1 MQRSNLPPDRPGT
14 MSANISRDDEH
25 GLIFSALAD
34 GTRRQLLT
42 MLAEQP
48 QSASGL
54 ARQVDISRQAVAK
67 HLNLLEAASLIAPH
81 RSGREIQFRVQPG
94 SLGST
99 LEWMGKTTLVWEQ
112 RLDRLE
118 AELD

>member
-1 MQRSNLPPDRPGT
+1 M
-14 MSANISRDDEH
+14 
-25 GLIFSALAD
+25 IFSALAD

-54 ARQVDISRQAVAK
+54 SRQVDISRQAVAK
-67 HLNLLEAASLIAPH
+67 HLSLLEAANLIAPH
-81 RSGREIQFRVQPG
+81 RAGREIQFRVQPG
-94 SLGST
+94 SLGAT
-99 LEWMGKTTLVWEQ
+99 LEWMEKTTMVWEQ

-118 AELD
+118 SELD

>member
-1 MQRSNLPPDRPGT
+1 MQGSSIPPGRPGA
-14 MSANISRDDEH
+14 MSSNSNEYAH

-54 ARQVDISRQAVAK
+54 SRQVDISRQAVAK
-67 HLNLLEAASLIAPH
+67 HLNLLEAANLIAPH
-81 RSGREIQFRVQPG
+81 RAGREIQFRVQPG

-99 LEWMGKTTLVWEQ
+99 LEWMEKTTLVWEQ

-118 AELD
+118 FELD